1 MYDDDNITCTPKRYV
16 LSEVTNSASYVSPT
30 ANLKLLTS
38 VALQYPTPPPSA
50 VHRKEKSLQI
60 LCDRFLNLFPLHAG
74 GSLEIQLD
82 STAAQLGV
90 EKRRMYDII
99 NILEAMQCA
108 VHKRKNTY
116 LWYGGSRLNSFLKTL
131 KKQGEHLKLSDALRG
146 RAPKPPAPKHKTLGI
161 LAQRFLMLFLVEPP
175 NTLINLEMAVRVLID
190 TSSKNQTIL
199 SPEQQDRQHKSKVRR
214 LYDIANVFISVGLIE
229 KVSGNS
235 ILKKPVFKYV
245 GPYKIKK
252 SDSKNFN
259 MSLFIAGDNVITS
272 TPSPITPLVPT
283 ESQTP
288 FHVFAGR
295 SKRKLE
301 FTTPNSSKELKLG
314 VTTLTTP
321 NSSKELKLGVTT
333 PPHTPTHKWDEIL
346 LVADMELTKI
356 NNGTLL

>member
-1 MYDDDNITCTPKRYV
+1 MYDDDNISCTPKRYA
-16 LSEVTNSASYVSPT
+16 LSEVTNSPNYVSPT

-38 VALQYPTPPPSA
+38 VALQYPTPPPSI

-60 LCDRFLNLFPLHAG
+60 LCDRFLSLFPLHVNS
-74 GSLEIQLD
+74 SLEIQLD
-82 STAAQLGV
+82 TTAARLGV

-131 KKQGEHLKLSDALRG
+131 KKQGEHLKLSEALRG

-175 NTLINLEMAVRVLID
+175 NTLINLEMAVSVLID
-190 TSSKNQTIL
+190 TSTKNQTVL

-235 ILKKPVFKYV
+235 ILKKPVFKYI
-245 GPYKIKK
+245 GPFKIKK
-252 SDSKNFN
+252 CDKYVNASIFVTS
-259 MSLFIAGDNVITS
+259 NVITA
-272 TPSPITPLVPT
+272 TPSPITPLVPADILK
-283 ESQTP
+283 TP
-288 FHVFAGR
+288 TFHVSAGR

-301 FTTPNSSKELKLG
+301 F
-314 VTTLTTP
+314 TTP

>member
-1 MYDDDNITCTPKRYV
+1 MYEDENLTCTPKRSA
-16 LSEVTNSASYVSPT
+16 LSEVTNSTNYVSPN

-38 VALQYPTPPPSA
+38 VALQYPTPPPST

-60 LCDRFLNLFPLHAG
+60 LCDRFLCLFPLHG
-74 GSLEIQLD
+74 NGPIELQLD
-82 STAAQLGV
+82 TTAARLGV

-108 VHKRKNTY
+108 VHRRKNTY
-116 LWYGGSRLNSFLKTL
+116 LWYGGSRLNSFLKVL
-131 KKQGEHLKLSDALRG
+131 KKEGENLKLSDALRG
-146 RAPKPPAPKHKTLGI
+146 RAPKPPTPKHKTLGI

-190 TSSKNQTIL
+190 TAYKNKTVL

-245 GPYKIKK
+245 GPFKTKK
-252 SDSKNFN
+252 SDKV
-259 MSLFIAGDNVITS
+259 LVS
-272 TPSPITPLVPT
+272 TPSPITSLVVID
-283 ESQTP
+283 SQKTP
-288 FHVFAGR
+288 PFQVFAGR

-301 FTTPNSSKELKLG
+301 FSTPNLC
-314 VTTLTTP
+314 
-321 NSSKELKLGVTT
+321 KELKLGVTT

-356 NNGTLL
+356 NNGIPL